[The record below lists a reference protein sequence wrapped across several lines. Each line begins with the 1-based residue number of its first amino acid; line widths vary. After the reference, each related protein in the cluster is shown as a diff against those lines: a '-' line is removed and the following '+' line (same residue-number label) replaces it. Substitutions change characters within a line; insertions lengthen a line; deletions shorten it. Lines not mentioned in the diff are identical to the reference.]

1 MYAYRRA
8 AAASLGGPW
17 ASGRSVGDLPAQPRC
32 GSLVAGRPADDSQK
46 LAVTLI
52 RGVAA
57 VPAGRERSK
66 VCTARRA
73 RIVCGIELAL
83 QVLEAM
89 EEALRSPSVLRAGPD
104 GEPSPELLRHLEG
117 LGCAASTTRAL
128 ETAART
134 LRTLDSCD
142 TPELAYSEIAAQLCI
157 IKDTLR
163 DFTGMMLDAGSTA
176 ARQPKQAGRPA
187 ALRAPS
193 AEKREALSDAC
204 SCSTASGSRSG
215 YASEVSSE
223 ADCDSPRRCASSDEE
238 AFAAEC
244 GRASAEGARGR
255 RPCGAYGLSW
265 YTTPLYWG

>member
-8 AAASLGGPW
+8 AAASLGGPR
-17 ASGRSVGDLPAQPRC
+17 AVGGCPAQPRC

-57 VPAGRERSK
+57 VPAGRERAEECAK
-66 VCTARRA
+66 RRDEIA
-73 RIVCGIELAL
+73 LGIDL
-83 QVLEAM
+83 VLHTLEST
-89 EEALRSPSVLRAGPD
+89 EQALRAPAAVREADSD
-104 GEPSPELLRHLEG
+104 GEPLPELSRHLKS
-117 LGCAASTTRAL
+117 LRWAANFTNAL
-128 ETAART
+128 QTAART
-134 LRTLDSCD
+134 LKTLDSFD
-142 TPELAYSEIAAQLCI
+142 TPELAYSEIAEQLCI

>member
-1 MYAYRRA
+1 
-8 AAASLGGPW
+8 
-17 ASGRSVGDLPAQPRC
+17 
-32 GSLVAGRPADDSQK
+32 
-46 LAVTLI
+46 LAVALI

-134 LRTLDSCD
+134 LRTLDS
-142 TPELAYSEIAAQLCI
+142 PSAAELEYTEIAEQLSMI
-157 IKDTLR
+157 RETVR
-163 DFTGMMLDAGSTA
+163 DFTGMILDACKTHRRRPERAAEPTA
-176 ARQPKQAGRPA
+176 FAPA
-187 ALRAPS
+187 DKL
-193 AEKREALSDAC
+193 EALSET
-204 SCSTASGSRSG
+204 CSTASDSRSVC
-215 YASEVSSE
+215 ASEVSSD
-223 ADCDSPRRCASSDEE
+223 ADCDSRCCSSSDVLEV
-238 AFAAEC
+238 
-244 GRASAEGARGR
+244 ARVEQ
-255 RPCGAYGLSW
+255 LVEQ
-265 YTTPLYWG
+265 YWA